1 MPDARDTQGTVF
13 VGGTAAMLARVLG
26 MTAQPIVQAD
36 LSSIAYSIFALDDTD
51 ATARTPVTGHS
62 AVVLTVSNVIFN
74 TLQTDAVWTTDTIG
88 YNFLHVI
95 DITTHP
101 AFTLAQQ
108 RYLVEYKLTP
118 TSGQPILVRFL
129 INVI

>member
-1 MPDARDTQGTVF
+1 MPDARDTTGTVF

-26 MTAQPIVQAD
+26 MTAEPIVQVD
-36 LSSIAYSIFALDDTD
+36 LSAIEYSIFALDDAD
-51 ATARTPVTGHS
+51 AAARTPVEGHS
-62 AVVLTVSNVIFN
+62 QVPLVVADVIFN
-74 TLQTDAVWTTDTIG
+74 ELQTDAIWTTDTIG

-118 TSGQPILVRFL
+118 QIGQPILVRFL
-129 INVI
+129 ISVI

>member
-1 MPDARDTQGTVF
+1 MPDARDTTGTVF

-26 MTAQPIVQAD
+26 PTAQPVVQAD
-36 LSSIAYSIFALDDTD
+36 LSSIEYSIYALDDAD

-62 AVVLTVSNVIFN
+62 AVAINVSDVIFDS
-74 TLQTDAVWTTDTIG
+74 LQTDPVWTADDIG
-88 YNFLHVI
+88 YNFLHII

-118 TSGQPILVRFL
+118 TRGQPILVRFL
-129 INVI
+129 ISVI